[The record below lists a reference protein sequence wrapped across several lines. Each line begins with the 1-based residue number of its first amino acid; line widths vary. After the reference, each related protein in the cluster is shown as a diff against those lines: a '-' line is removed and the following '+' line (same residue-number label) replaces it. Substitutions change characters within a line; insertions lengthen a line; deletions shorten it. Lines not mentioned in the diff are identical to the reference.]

1 MLPACY
7 TDRWKKSLRKEQVGR
22 IKCLDRKLDKV
33 LHMDNIPVH
42 IAIWRKKEKEV
53 EMEGRRRISQHDL
66 PKGRKIIK
74 S

>member
-1 MLPACY
+1 M
-7 TDRWKKSLRKEQVGR
+7 
-22 IKCLDRKLDKV
+22 DRKLDKV

-42 IAIWRKKEKEV
+42 IAIWRKKEIEV
-53 EMEGRRRISQHDL
+53 EMEGRRRISQHNL